1 MSAMMQPLLFVSCSD
16 SISLILIALRSPRS
30 LGSFGLEC
38 LSVPSMLWRDLSG
51 CTTLF
56 LTSELSGR
64 DAVDA
69 AEDTC
74 EVWLVG
80 EAALFGYLRQ
90 KVEELQRKC
99 HRILGCMK

>member
-1 MSAMMQPLLFVSCSD
+1 M
-16 SISLILIALRSPRS
+16 LR
-30 LGSFGLEC
+30 
-38 LSVPSMLWRDLSG
+38 RDLSG

-64 DAVDA
+64 DTVDA

-80 EAALFGYLRQ
+80 EAALLGYLRQ
-90 KVEELQRKC
+90 KWKSYRENAIESLAA
-99 HRILGCMK
+99 

>member
-1 MSAMMQPLLFVSCSD
+1 
-16 SISLILIALRSPRS
+16 
-30 LGSFGLEC
+30 
-38 LSVPSMLWRDLSG
+38 MLWRDLSG

-56 LTSELSGR
+56 LSGELSGR
-64 DAVDA
+64 DAADA

-80 EAALFGYLRQ
+80 EAALLGYLSDGMLGVGEEQLASVLYACVKNIMCRRSSRQ